1 MTADGYLRSGQR
13 CVVPANDQAEVS
25 TPDLWTHRTA
35 FTGRRRHGTTARNGG
50 RRRHRSGQVRR
61 RLRPRL
67 SPAEPSGQQRTAH
80 QAGEREHLAPAVL
93 GRGGHGGGIGASRRV
108 ERCPARIVQRLRR
121 RGRRRPQSGLGGRIP
136 LEASRRGLWLSAC
149 ELEGA
154 NPDCNCA
161 CRGLLACCVR
171 CEARTQSA
179 NSAAGSVAA
188 AAQAVWLLPP
198 VISCVLTMQCAAA
211 SPATATAAS
220 AAASILAAAGS
231 AAAAPA
237 RHSDTS
243 ALNAA
248 VGPAAAVVR
257 GLGSSIPAPAVP
269 TAGPC
274 GLRPAQGVAGGLGQ
288 GRAGGCGSM
297 AESGVRSRASYRLV
311 REARYVGRSARKA
324 CAEVVGW

>member
-13 CVVPANDQAEVS
+13 CVVPANDQAEVG
-25 TPDLWTHRTA
+25 TPDLRTHRTA
-35 FTGRRRHGTTARNGG
+35 FTGRRRHGTTAHNETTARNGG

-220 AAASILAAAGS
+220 AAASILATAGS
-231 AAAAPA
+231 AAAATA
-237 RHSDTS
+237 RHSDTN

-257 GLGSSIPAPAVP
+257 GLGSSIPAGRA
-269 TAGPC
+269 C
-274 GLRPAQGVAGGLGQ
+274 RFGLPSARVQ
-288 GRAGGCGSM
+288 GRARPSRRAAPGP
-297 AESGVRSRASYRLV
+297 ASGPGPPVQL
-311 REARYVGRSARKA
+311 A
-324 CAEVVGW
+324 CPG